1 MYYQQGVFNCD
12 YCIKKEKKNK
22 SWYPEAHEVCN
33 SFHPAHFCKTAV
45 ILDLLNT
52 NFKLNQA
59 VISGMVTVYTVVCFW
74 LQQTMLSFP
83 VVFENKGKLFRCNG
97 FFV

>member
-12 YCIKKEKKNK
+12 YCIKTNLDIQKHMKF
-22 SWYPEAHEVCN
+22 ATL
-33 SFHPAHFCKTAV
+33 HPAHFCKTAV

-83 VVFENKGKLFRCNG
+83 VVFENKGKKKIFRCNG
-97 FFV
+97 FV